1 METLSFSLA
10 SYSVLLSVPID
21 RFFLLENYFTSVP
34 DFNQPLSN
42 YRKKKKKTQSV
53 FSLKTASLFQ
63 KSDLPTTRNIFA
75 GAKRLPKWKE
85 DSGFAEKETR
95 RIYLSSLRDIF
106 TKNESFSR
114 KGATRHG
121 AMAEG
126 VCSRTVLTLMKRS
139 QWRGSVVVAW
149 PGHTRRHVLATRG
162 LSYAKGNGRGLPG

>member
-1 METLSFSLA
+1 MNEDHEVETLSFSLA

-63 KSDLPTTRNIFA
+63 KSYLPTTRNIFA

-95 RIYLSSLRDIF
+95 RIYLRF
-106 TKNESFSR
+106 
-114 KGATRHG
+114 ATFLQR
-121 AMAEG
+121 
-126 VCSRTVLTLMKRS
+126 MKVFREKEQRGME
-139 QWRGSVVVAW
+139 QWR
-149 PGHTRRHVLATRG
+149 RG
-162 LSYAKGNGRGLPG
+162 CARGRF